1 MRTTP
6 PTHTK
11 KAAGLAESLFGEYR
25 RRVLAFLLL
34 RPDERFHVRE
44 ISRLTSVPVGPL
56 HRELKILA
64 DAGMVSRHASGNQ
77 VQYQAD
83 RDCPI
88 YHELAGIFRK
98 TSGLADI
105 LRAALEPL
113 FDSVESA
120 FVFGSVAKGEER
132 SASDVDVLV
141 VGSASFTDVVLA
153 LADRQTQLGRDINPV
168 VMTEA
173 EFSSK
178 LAAGEHFVSRIMS
191 EPKIFLKGTE
201 HDLGKSQKP

>member
-1 MRTTP
+1 MRTVQSIKP
-6 PTHTK
+6 K
-11 KAAGLAESLFGEYR
+11 RAAGLAESLFGEYR
-25 RRVLAFLLL
+25 RRVLALLL
-34 RPDERFHVRE
+34 PRPDERFHVRE

-77 VQYQAD
+77 VQYQAE

-88 YHELAGIFRK
+88 YQELVGIFRK
-98 TSGLADI
+98 TSGLADV

-113 FDSVESA
+113 SGTVASA

-132 SASDVDVLV
+132 TESDVDVFV

-153 LADRQTQLGRDINPV
+153 LADKQSQLGRDINPV
-168 VMTEA
+168 VMTEG

-178 LAAGEHFVSRIMS
+178 LAEGEHFVSRIMN
-191 EPKIFLKGTE
+191 EPKIFLIGTE
-201 HDLGKSQKP
+201 NDLGKPEKP